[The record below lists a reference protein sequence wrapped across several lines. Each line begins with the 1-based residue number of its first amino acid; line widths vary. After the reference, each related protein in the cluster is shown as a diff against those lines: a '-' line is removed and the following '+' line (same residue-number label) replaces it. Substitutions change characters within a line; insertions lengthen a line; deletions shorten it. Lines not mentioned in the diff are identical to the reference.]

1 HLRARP
7 KVPFALADPR
17 GRLARLPFRR
27 ALRCRVL
34 ARAREE
40 THAVGGS
47 RHRPGVAVLAV
58 VACTRALDGHGL
70 TGFERVAI
78 PALAHQP
85 VRARELE
92 APFGGLV
99 SVRRSARPLLVAARV
114 PQIAAPAPLAY
125 LARTHVDPRVRIRP
139 LELGHFARD

>member
-1 HLRARP
+1 
-7 KVPFALADPR
+7 
-17 GRLARLPFRR
+17 
-27 ALRCRVL
+27 
-34 ARAREE
+34 
-40 THAVGGS
+40 
-47 RHRPGVAVLAV
+47 
-58 VACTRALDGHGL
+58 DGHGL

-139 LELGHFARD
+139 LELGHFARDLDLPRRIERCRERTMRRERRRRREQTHGTACERADPRHRIGPAAI